1 MKNYLKRVRE
11 CVKDLN
17 TFAELSLELETTLS
31 KEESLEFGAAVIAEA
46 KAVLKE
52 NRIPEIVEFLTNP
65 EGYEGAMKIGEAD
78 ENINLCH
85 EAQEKAIA
93 ICGDWTEQTA
103 ILTLA
108 SFVLNGGLIEGVDT
122 ETVVTFGELFGL
134 EKDHED
140 YAKLTNLKLSDLAS
154 KTFVG
159 EGKTLPVDH
168 AGEVKLGLIYQPEN
182 EKLKEVWESY
192 NLDTLV
198 GVPVANESIT
208 VLPTLDATE
217 ELISDFKETY
227 NLSDDNI
234 AEVKTRLET
243 IAKLNSPDTTK
254 EELLSGK
261 FDLPK
266 PELVV
271 DLKEAVNEFLFG
283 RSNSYLLE
291 LVAVVRTN
299 NLTKEDIAN
308 ASNKYKVFTKKS
320 LEKLLVSVPEAK
332 EVVEGNE
339 DKVEKKEAVQE
350 DIEQNPT
357 LLENNNTEIAKE
369 APSTYDR
376 LLEFYV

>member
-17 TFAELSLELETTLS
+17 TFAELSLEVETTLS
-31 KEESLEFGAAVIAEA
+31 KEESLEFGTAVIAEA
-46 KAVLKE
+46 KSVLKE

-65 EGYEGAMKIGEAD
+65 EGYEGEMKIGEAE

-93 ICGDWTEQTA
+93 ICGDWTEETA

-108 SFVLNGGLIEGVDT
+108 SFVLNGGLVEGVDT

-134 EKDHED
+134 DKEHED

-182 EKLKEVWESY
+182 EKLKEIWESY
-192 NLDTLV
+192 KLDTLV
-198 GVPVANESIT
+198 GVPVVNESIT
-208 VLPTLDATE
+208 VLPTLEATE
-217 ELISDFKETY
+217 ELVADFKETH
-227 NLSDDNI
+227 NLSDEVLTD
-234 AEVKTRLET
+234 VKTRLET

-266 PELVV
+266 VELVV

-283 RSNSYLLE
+283 KSNSYLLE
-291 LVAVVRTN
+291 LVSVVRTN

-320 LEKLLVSVPEAK
+320 LEKLLGSIPEAK
-332 EVVEGNE
+332 EVTE
-339 DKVEKKEAVQE
+339 DSEEKKEKKESVQE
-350 DIEQNPT
+350 
-357 LLENNNTEIAKE
+357 
-369 APSTYDR
+369 
-376 LLEFYV
+376 